1 MAPILI
7 SPAVSPAV
15 SPLMPL
21 WLNLTT
27 GRTHSTGLV
36 WAGRARTEQDATGLG
51 RTGQDETTG
60 SRGLRLSS

>member
-1 MAPILI
+1 
-7 SPAVSPAV
+7 
-15 SPLMPL
+15 L
-21 WLNLTT
+21 WLNLTS